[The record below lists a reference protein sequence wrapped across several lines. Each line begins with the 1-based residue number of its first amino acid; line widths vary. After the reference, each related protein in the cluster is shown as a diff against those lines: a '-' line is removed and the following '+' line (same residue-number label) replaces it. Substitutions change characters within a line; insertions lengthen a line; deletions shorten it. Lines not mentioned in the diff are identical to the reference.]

1 MNLSCDRSTVRRR
14 FFTFLIVAL
23 ATLCGVAPAHA
34 RSWRITRFDA
44 AITIDKDGHALVTEK
59 IGLRFEGEYHGIHR
73 RIPIHNPGP
82 SGTSFTLFMDV
93 LNVNDGETHQ
103 ALKYEDHRQGDYRE
117 LTIYIPGAVDASKR
131 VDIAYKVFNPVR
143 HFADYDEFYWNVT
156 GSDWPVPIDAA
167 SASIYFPENASG
179 LRAQAFT
186 GVYESHDSDA
196 TVSVNGTRVDVE
208 SSNPLPMRGGLT
220 VDVYVPKGILN
231 EPSRLTLMSAFV
243 RSNPVVLMPLLGL
256 LIMGLLWRFVGRDP
270 DPGLSVAPQ
279 YGPPERMTPAESGML
294 IDDSI
299 DARDIT
305 CTIVDLAVRGYVR
318 IEEIEEKGLIFSHK
332 DYKLH
337 LLKPRSEWGELTDF
351 EEIMLKTIF
360 VAEDK
365 TRRISDLKNN
375 FYTAIPSIKA
385 GILGG
390 LKAKGMYRV
399 DPNSANAYWV
409 LGAVATVF
417 AAWLLCRA
425 VGVGLLDSGPLSFL
439 CIGVTVLIV
448 FLIGR
453 QMTAKSMLGARTW
466 VHVKGFQEFM
476 NRVEGD
482 KLRTMPP
489 DTFEKFLPYAMALGV
504 EAHWAKAFSG
514 IIQNPPTW
522 YTGPNYTAFNT
533 MSFGHSLS
541 SMSTAAHEAFVAAP
555 RASSSG
561 SGFSSGGGFSGG
573 GFSGGGFGGGGGDAF

>member
-1 MNLSCDRSTVRRR
+1 MSR
-14 FFTFLIVAL
+14 FGRFAWALAVAL
-23 ATLCGVAPAHA
+23 ILLATGSPAEA
-34 RSWRITRFDA
+34 RSWRIARFDA

-59 IGLRFEGEYHGIHR
+59 LGLRFEGEYHGIHR
-73 RIPIHNPGP
+73 RIPIHYPGP
-82 SGTSFTLFMDV
+82 SGTSFTLFIDV
-93 LNVNDGETHQ
+93 VGVTDGETHQ
-103 ALKYEDHRQGDYRE
+103 PLRFEDHRTGDYRE
-117 LTIYIPGAVDASKR
+117 LTIYIPGAVDASKT
-131 VDIAYKVFNPVR
+131 VEIAYKVLNPVR

-156 GSDWPVPIDAA
+156 GLDWPVPIDAA
-167 SASIYFPENASG
+167 SASVYFPDNASG

-186 GVYESHDSDA
+186 GVYGSHDSEA
-196 TVSVNGTRVDVE
+196 TASVNGTRVDVE

-220 VDVYVPKGILN
+220 VDVYIPKGVLK
-231 EPSRLTLMSAFV
+231 EPSSLTLAAAFV
-243 RSNPVVLMPLLGL
+243 RSNPVVLMPVLGL
-256 LIMGLLWRFVGRDP
+256 LIMGLLWWFVGRDP

-279 YGPPERMTPAESGML
+279 YGPPEKMTPAEAGML
-294 IDDSI
+294 VDDRIDP
-299 DARDIT
+299 RDIT
-305 CTIVDLAVRGYVR
+305 CTIVDLAVRGYIR
-318 IEEIEEKGLIFSHK
+318 IEEIQEKGLIFTSK

-337 LLKPRSEWGELTDF
+337 LLKPRDQWGELSDF
-351 EEIMLKTIF
+351 EEVMLKTIF
-360 VAEDK
+360 VAADT

-375 FYTAIPSIKA
+375 FYTAVPSIKA
-385 GILGG
+385 GILDG

-399 DPNSANAYWV
+399 DPNSANAYWL
-409 LGAVATVF
+409 LGAAATVF
-417 AAWLLCRA
+417 ATWLVCKML
-425 VGVGLLDSGPLSFL
+425 GVGLLESGGLSFL
-439 CIGVTVLIV
+439 CFAITFVVV
-448 FLIGR
+448 YLIGG
-453 QMTAKSMLGARTW
+453 QMTAKSLTGARAW

-522 YTGPNYTAFNT
+522 YTGPSYTTFNT
-533 MSFGHSLS
+533 MSFGHDIST
-541 SMSTAAHEAFVAAP
+541 MSTAAHEAFITAP